1 MYLLSVKVNG
11 VPMIPLAAELE
22 SPLLFD
28 VFPRLSPGPEAIDG
42 HPLPDTRLLYQNSMN
57 YTDQSLG
64 FAGSGIQYM
73 ANLNTLPA
81 SKPEPLAR
89 GSRSVTREAWLYLRL
104 HVSYS
109 VSYVGKNGA
118 HLSLD

>member
-28 VFPRLSPGPEAIDG
+28 GFSRLSPGPEGIDG
-42 HPLPDTRLLYQNSMN
+42 HPLPDTRPLYQNSVN

-64 FAGSGIQYM
+64 FSGSGIQYM
-73 ANLNTLPA
+73 ANLNTVLA
-81 SKPEPLAR
+81 SKPGQR
-89 GSRSVTREAWLYLRL
+89 GSRSVTREVWLYLRASGYTL
-104 HVSYS
+104 ATVLVYRT
-109 VSYVGKNGA
+109 
-118 HLSLD
+118 